1 MSSEQVKPKDVEA
14 IIKRRELLQTAL
26 LGSVAFAGLTP
37 IQALARGPTPAKAGD
52 TICSEIRNLQR
63 KRYKTNKLVFGEV
76 YVRQNNSE
84 KVLGFYTLRGP
95 FEDVFAPSVVI
106 SRTDGQVFAYAN
118 DLEWFIYIITDP
130 ASAWFTRVGN
140 ITREHLWDVVDRIRR
155 NVMIWY
161 LRFIGPH
168 VLVKKFNEEEE
179 VSIYA
184 TLATSS
190 PLSTRRS

>member
-14 IIKRRELLQTAL
+14 IIKRRELSQTAL

-161 LRFIGPH
+161 LRFIGLH